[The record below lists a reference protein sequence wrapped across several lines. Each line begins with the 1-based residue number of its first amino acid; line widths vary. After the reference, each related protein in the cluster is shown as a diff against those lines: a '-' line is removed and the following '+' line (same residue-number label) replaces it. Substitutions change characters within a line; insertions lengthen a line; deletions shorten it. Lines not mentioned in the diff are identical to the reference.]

1 VGVLFVV
8 LANGRYA
15 IMDRLAEKQGDGKAP
30 WPAFTEVS
38 VGGLAEALG
47 CPSRR
52 VDTWDALE
60 EALDDV
66 VPGLVGRETPLVLEV
81 TVEPDAVFE
90 P

>member
-1 VGVLFVV
+1 
-8 LANGRYA
+8 
-15 IMDRLAEKQGDGKAP
+15 
-30 WPAFTEVS
+30 

-47 CPSRR
+47 CPARR

-66 VPGLVGRETPLVLEV
+66 VPGLAGRETPLVLEV